1 MLILFSFLIILN
13 LQITKELRDKNPAF
27 FKNQRIFHSAPKPLF
42 KNRNHTLDFVT
53 DLPSDSIKSATL
65 YFKTDSMSYFREFEL
80 EGTFGKYQFVFEHEV
95 YAGSH
100 LQYYFIIKTKDG
112 IHGTP
117 VNERGWI
124 IPTNNLLID
133 PKEYFKQ
140 KKRLNR

>member
-1 MLILFSFLIILN
+1 M
-13 LQITKELRDKNPAF
+13 
-27 FKNQRIFHSAPKPLF
+27 
-42 KNRNHTLDFVT
+42 T
-53 DLPSDSIKSATL
+53 DLPSDSIESATL

-80 EGTFGKYQFVFEHEV
+80 KGVFGKYQFVFEHEV
-95 YAGSH
+95 YTGSH

>member
-1 MLILFSFLIILN
+1 
-13 LQITKELRDKNPAF
+13 
-27 FKNQRIFHSAPKPLF
+27 
-42 KNRNHTLDFVT
+42 
-53 DLPSDSIKSATL
+53 
-65 YFKTDSMSYFREFEL
+65 MSYFREFEL
-80 EGTFGKYQFVFEHEV
+80 KGIFGKYQFVFEHEV
-95 YAGSH
+95 YTGSH

>member
-1 MLILFSFLIILN
+1 M
-13 LQITKELRDKNPAF
+13 
-27 FKNQRIFHSAPKPLF
+27 
-42 KNRNHTLDFVT
+42 T
-53 DLPSDSIKSATL
+53 DLPSDSIESATL

-80 EGTFGKYQFVFEHEV
+80 EGTFGKYQFVFEHKV